1 MNEILSFFQS
11 YFVNQAFLAT
21 LLIITL
27 NNVNKKIQIKKPL
40 QIIRYVI
47 ILSGFTSLVGMFIS
61 QAITPDFEGNA
72 LALIK
77 RTTGS
82 YKVFFIFTLTCSV
95 LFPFVLLIKKYGVNK
110 YIILVVSSLISIGF
124 WFEKFVIYTT
134 RNHRGHLDQGMN
146 LQINSYSIRVA
157 IIITLLTINL
167 LLFIRKESK
176 IHPDK
181 SEIDSDLIE

>member
-1 MNEILSFFQS
+1 M
-11 YFVNQAFLAT
+11 
-21 LLIITL
+21 
-27 NNVNKKIQIKKPL
+27 
-40 QIIRYVI
+40 
-47 ILSGFTSLVGMFIS
+47 
-61 QAITPDFEGNA
+61 
-72 LALIK
+72 
-77 RTTGS
+77 
-82 YKVFFIFTLTCSV
+82 
-95 LFPFVLLIKKYGVNK
+95 FPFVLLIKKYGVNK

-167 LLFIRKESK
+167 LLFIRKKSK